1 MALPGNL
8 AEAVKAWLAAHGGL
22 HRAVIARRDR
32 QAYKRARRFEWGD
45 LV

>member
-8 AEAVKAWLAAHGGL
+8 AEAVKAWLATQGGL
-22 HRAVIARRDR
+22 RKAVIARRYR
-32 QAYKRARRFEWGD
+32 EAYKRARRLEWDD